1 MAKERQI
8 SLSWPAKG
16 LDKRGA
22 YEQQAPY
29 STPSALNVWSDD
41 RTEGRERGG
50 SRPGLGKAFA
60 QQISGT
66 SNPIFLLETLLY
78 VEDSERKTE
87 LLASANGELWYQSNA
102 STMTKVANG
111 KDGSSGTLPTLGT
124 GNLLTGCSLGNKL
137 YIGDY
142 GDGVCRGTDGVIA
155 SDGVSFTSSSVG
167 NFAALSPAVDKNDHC
182 LVITGRGPG
191 TNEVQEIAI
200 DGTPT
205 GGTFYLS
212 YRGARTVDLDHD
224 ASAATIQTALLNLSS
239 IGKDDSG
246 NNNISCSGGALPG
259 TPVKVTFQNDL
270 KWSLRSLIR
279 PTSDDLTGGGCDE
292 VQTIS
297 STATGGTFALQVVVG
312 GAVETTPPIA
322 YDANAATVESNIEG
336 LSIVPSGEAT
346 CSGGAL
352 PGTPVVVTFSESLGS
367 KDIAI
372 MAVDNAGLGCE
383 ASGVVTV
390 EETTKGINT
399 NVRVSRNV
407 RGDTDGTVTGSHEIA
422 SVSSTTIT
430 FATTPNAEGT
440 TGLEFRIVRTIKV
453 YDPDDDTLRPVLQDW
468 AKGSVPTNCTAITTW
483 RDRLVTVESSDP
495 QNFKMSRQGN
505 PLDWDYTAED
515 AQRPVAGSLISAGAI
530 GEPIT
535 ALIPYHHNCLV
546 VGCTSSLWILTGDP
560 ALGGTARKLDPEI
573 GILDKRSWCIVAGG
587 YLFFMSL
594 DGLYVM
600 PPGCGTPPTSV
611 SREILPEELLDID
624 TTAKTVTMTYD
635 LRFRGVHLFI
645 YDGSNT
651 AHWFIDIRTRL
662 EGDKLSAAFWPVAY
676 HADHGP
682 STCHARRDTTTSESC
697 VVFGG
702 KDGYLRNLKTTLD
715 QDDGSNAISSHIV
728 FGPFALG
735 DSKGVTEGKLTS
747 LCAALA
753 RGSGDVTWS
762 VHVGQ
767 TAEDAVNAAARE
779 SGTWTGYSD
788 AGLQY
793 KAHPRARGAYATVK
807 ITSAGT

>member
-50 SRPGLGKAFA
+50 SRPGLGKTFG

-66 SNPIFLLETLLY
+66 SNKILLLETLQY
-78 VEDSERKTE
+78 VEDSVRKTE
-87 LLASANGELWYQSNA
+87 LVASANGELWYQSNS

-111 KDGSSGTLPTLGT
+111 KDGSSGTLPTLSSS
-124 GNLLTGCSLGNKL
+124 NLLTGCSLANKF

-142 GDGVCRGTDGVIA
+142 DGEVCRGTDGVIA

-167 NFAALSPAVDKNDHC
+167 NFATLSPAVDKDDHC

-191 TNEVQEIAI
+191 TNEVQEISV

-212 YRGARTVDLDHD
+212 YRGARTVDLAYN
-224 ASAATIQTALLNLSS
+224 ASASDIQTALVNLSS

-246 NNNISCSGGALPG
+246 NNNVSCSGGALPG
-259 TPVKVTFQNDL
+259 TSVKVTFQNDL

-279 PTSDDLTGGGCDE
+279 PNSDDLTGGGTDE

-297 STATGGTFALQVVVG
+297 STATGGTFALQVVID
-312 GAVETTPPIA
+312 GAAETTAPIA
-322 YDANAATVESNIEG
+322 YDASKETVEAAIEG
-336 LSIVPSGEAT
+336 LSIVPSGEASCT
-346 CSGGAL
+346 GGDL
-352 PGTPVVVTFSESLGS
+352 PGTAVVVTFSDSIGS

-372 MAVDNAGLGCE
+372 MAADNAGATG
-383 ASGVVTV
+383 GVVTV
-390 EETTKGINT
+390 AETTKGVNT
-399 NVRVSRNV
+399 DVSVRRHV
-407 RGDTDGTVTGSHEIA
+407 RGDTDGTITGTHEIA
-422 SVSSTTIT
+422 SVSASTIT
-430 FATTPNAEGT
+430 IATTPNAEGT

-453 YDPDDDTLRPVLQDW
+453 YDPDDDTLRPVFQDW

-483 RDRLVTVESSDP
+483 RDRLVAVESSDP

-535 ALIPYHHNCLV
+535 ALIPYHHNCLI
-546 VGCTSSLWILTGDP
+546 VGCTTSLWILTGDP

-573 GILDKRSWCIVAGG
+573 GILDKRAWCIVSGG

-600 PPGCGTPPTSV
+600 PPGCGTAPTSV
-611 SREILPEELLDID
+611 SRETLPEELLDINISS
-624 TTAKTVTMTYD
+624 KTVTMAYD
-635 LRFRGVHLFI
+635 MRYRGIHLFI
-645 YDGSNT
+645 YDGSST
-651 AHWFIDIRTRL
+651 DHWFIDIRTRL
-662 EGDKLSAAFWPVAY
+662 EGDKLSASFWPVSY
-676 HADHGP
+676 HADHGA
-682 STCHARRDTTTSESC
+682 SACHARRDTTIADSN

-702 KDGYLRNLKTTLD
+702 KDGYLRNLQTSLD

-779 SGTWTGYSD
+779 SGTWKGYSD

-793 KAHPRARGAYATVK
+793 KAHPRARGGYATVK